1 MIIDRLLKIRKSN
14 NPGDENRLRSFVKAM
29 SWRAVGT
36 LDTILL
42 SWIITGKITVALSI
56 GMLELITKT
65 LLYYFHER
73 AWNIV
78 KWGK

>member
-1 MIIDRLLKIRKSN
+1 MIIDRFFKIKKSN
-14 NPGDENRLRSFVKAM
+14 KPGDENRLRSFVKAV

-36 LDTILL
+36 FDTVLL
-42 SWIITGKITVALSI
+42 SWIITGKLSLALSI

-73 AWNIV
+73 AWNVV